1 MKNAV
6 IYARGNDAIGISIP
20 SQIFLCKRFAVN
32 NNYTVVK
39 VFTDNNASEKVK
51 DRPFLQKLFNG
62 KGNPEWDTVIIFNR
76 SCLFVDLYKYIK
88 YMQELNLAGKRIL
101 TAIEQGEILL

>member
-32 NNYTVVK
+32 NNYTV
-39 VFTDNNASEKVK
+39 S
-51 DRPFLQKLFNG
+51 
-62 KGNPEWDTVIIFNR
+62 
-76 SCLFVDLYKYIK
+76 KYLPTITHRK
-88 YMQELNLAGKRIL
+88 K
-101 TAIEQGEILL
+101 

>member
-1 MKNAV
+1 MKNTV

-51 DRPFLQKLFNG
+51 DRPLSYQNRYSTRYRQFWQKTNSAP
-62 KGNPEWDTVIIFNR
+62 KAAIPII
-76 SCLFVDLYKYIK
+76 C
-88 YMQELNLAGKRIL
+88 
-101 TAIEQGEILL
+101 